1 MFQFGQKSVRQSTIL
16 KSRAFFHLRGFF
28 KEMGVAHCCSL
39 AFLITHYTFLESIG
53 VSEEIVASQTAGLGD
68 KGNPQ
73 VAKELDK
80 LGNHQ

>member
-1 MFQFGQKSVRQSTIL
+1 
-16 KSRAFFHLRGFF
+16 
-28 KEMGVAHCCSL
+28 MGVARCCRL
-39 AFLITHYTFLESIG
+39 AFLITHYTFLESNG

-80 LGNHQ
+80 LGNHQWFLLKGI